1 MKFNRGD
8 QIIYIPNH
16 ADGPK
21 HPDSEAGFVTSVND
35 KFVFCRYWSKQYPG
49 QLRTTSC
56 SEATP
61 PENLIKSITTFQTIV
76 NDLLGGLP

>member
-1 MKFNRGD
+1 MKFQRGD

-16 ADGPK
+16 ADGPN
-21 HPDSEAGFVTSVND
+21 HPDAETGFVTSVNE

-49 QLRTTSC
+49 QLRTVAN

-61 PENLIKSITTFQTIV
+61 SENLIKSMTTFQTLV
-76 NDLLGGLP
+76 NDLLEKM